1 MSASVSLSS
10 QIKRRVCCISSKCM
24 KRKSTC
30 WAARCGWA
38 GQRRKGSCV
47 DDDRLHFTEGSYLG
61 SLSCNYEFDLQ
72 VVPYCLSATK
82 LYVFLGRRVLVVG
95 GCTRK
100 NSNDVSHSDCSST
113 HNLFIVYCQRGI
125 WRDIDDSALG
135 HAVAA
140 VAMVQ
145 GMIINTIIWV
155 FHIQMFRFKF
165 LSYVGSPADRL
176 YHNVSF
182 KVLGHVFVAYW
193 PWGFRMIF
201 TLNL

>member
-10 QIKRRVCCISSKCM
+10 QIERRVCCISSKCM

-155 FHIQMFRFKF
+155 FHIQMFRLKYWGTF
-165 LSYVGSPADRL
+165 LSLID
-176 YHNVSF
+176 HE
-182 KVLGHVFVAYW
+182 VLQ
-193 PWGFRMIF
+193 GFLHFICR
-201 TLNL
+201 